1 MQKAAEKFNKAMGDL
16 AVACVDAATAFVEF
30 FRATAENLSEV
41 LKPYLKECET
51 AFKIRSMPN
60 SRVKH
65 LALHSKKKR
74 VRKKN
79 INRLLRGIK

>member
-1 MQKAAEKFNKAMGDL
+1 MQKAAKKFNKAMGDVAAACIV
-16 AVACVDAATAFVEF
+16 AVKAFVEL
-30 FRATAENLSEV
+30 FRATAANLSEV
-41 LKPYLKECET
+41 LKPYLKESET